1 MTLDALIQ
9 RIAEA
14 ASGPG
19 RVLVALAGPPASG
32 KSTLST
38 TLAERAGGAVL
49 PMDGFHLDDRLLG
62 PMGLLARKGAPET
75 FDLGGLARTLDAL
88 RAGAD
93 VYHPIFDRSR
103 EIAIAAA
110 GRIPAETRVV
120 VCEGNW
126 LLLDRPG
133 WRDLAWDVTARLEV
147 PDRVLRRRLERRW
160 AALEPDARAAKIDG
174 NDLPN
179 ARLVREESRP
189 AEFVLK
195 DR

>member
-1 MTLDALIQ
+1 M
-9 RIAEA
+9 
-14 ASGPG
+14 
-19 RVLVALAGPPASG
+19 
-32 KSTLST
+32 
-38 TLAERAGGAVL
+38 
-49 PMDGFHLDDRLLG
+49 
-62 PMGLLARKGAPET
+62 
-75 FDLGGLARTLDAL
+75 
-88 RAGAD
+88 
-93 VYHPIFDRSR
+93 
-103 EIAIAAA
+103 
-110 GRIPAETRVV
+110 V

-133 WRDLAWDVTARLEV
+133 WRDLAWDVTVRLEV